1 MLTYHLKPHDQQPLY
16 EQLYHAVR
24 ADIMSGALPG
34 GTRLPSKRQLAANLR
49 VSQITVET
57 AYGQLAAEGYI
68 ASAPRRGYFVQEQL
82 AVPVSEPQE
91 PFAPPLPPISASE
104 ETYPYDFRTD
114 FVDNGCFP
122 FSTWAR
128 LSRSVLSEYSS
139 ALLRAT
145 DPCGAAEL
153 REEIVRYLHDF
164 RGINVSPDNI
174 LIGAGSEYLMHLVI
188 QLLGRDRVY
197 ALENPGYR
205 KLYQIFAVNG
215 VTVRPTPLDK
225 HGLRADALAA
235 SDASVVYL
243 TPSHHFPLGT
253 VMTAARRLE
262 ILRWASE
269 APDRYIIEDDYDS
282 EFRYASRPIP
292 ALGELD
298 RTGRVVYVN
307 TFAKSLAPGLRI
319 GYLVLP
325 NALMARYRERFSRY
339 SSTVP
344 SFDQHT
350 LAAFMHTGGFER
362 HISRSRKV
370 YQARRDA
377 LMAALDRELADLP
390 HEVSRS
396 EAGLHLLLHMRNGM
410 LEHELIERAKTVRCA
425 RLPAFGVL
433 YAAGQAAASNTRA
446 RLCRSDRTA
455 DRRGGKAAQASVELM
470 ENGELRMENEYG
482 ISMNAII
489 YA

>member
-1 MLTYHLKPHDQQPLY
+1 MLTYHLDPHSKTPLY
-16 EQLYHAVR
+16 EQLYRAVR
-24 ADIMSGALPG
+24 ADIMSGTLAG

-57 AYGQLAAEGYI
+57 AYGQMLAEGYI
-68 ASAPRRGYFVQEQL
+68 VSEPRRGYFVQKQL
-82 AVPVSEPQE
+82 AVPAQTQ
-91 PFAPPLPPISASE
+91 APKAAAPHTHAAPADDCN
-104 ETYPYDFRTD
+104 YDFRTNI
-114 FVDNGCFP
+114 VDTECFP
-122 FSTWAR
+122 FATWAR
-128 LSRSVLSEYSS
+128 LSRSVLSEYSDR
-139 ALLRAT
+139 LLRAT

-153 REEIVRYLHDF
+153 REQIARYLYDF
-164 RGINVSPDNI
+164 RGINISPDNI
-174 LIGAGSEYLMHLVI
+174 LVGAGSEYLMHLVI

-205 KLYQIFAVNG
+205 KLYQIFDVSG
-215 VTVRPTPLDK
+215 VAVRPLPLDK
-225 HGLRADALAA
+225 SGLRADALAA

-253 VMTAARRLE
+253 VMPAARRME
-262 ILRWASE
+262 ILRWASA

-292 ALGELD
+292 ALGEMD
-298 RTGRVVYVN
+298 RAGRVVYVN
-307 TFAKSLAPGLRI
+307 TFAKSLSPALRI

-325 NALMARYRERFSRY
+325 DALMARYRERFSLY

-350 LAAFMHTGGFER
+350 LAAFMRTGGFER

-410 LEHELIERAKTVRCA
+410 LERELIERARAVGVRVYGLSA
-425 RLPAFGVL
+425 YYTPPVKPPKATLVL
-433 YAAGQAAASNTRA
+433 GYAGLTEQQIDEAAALLR
-446 RLCRSDRTA
+446 
-455 DRRGGKAAQASVELM
+455 QAWS
-470 ENGELRMENEYG
+470 
-482 ISMNAII
+482 
-489 YA
+489 

>member
-1 MLTYHLKPHDQQPLY
+1 MLTYHLDPHSKTPLY
-16 EQLYHAVR
+16 EQLYRAVR
-24 ADIMSGALPG
+24 ADIMSGTLAG

-57 AYGQLAAEGYI
+57 AYGQLLAEGYI
-68 ASAPRRGYFVQEQL
+68 VSEPRRGYFVQKQL
-82 AVPVSEPQE
+82 A
-91 PFAPPLPPISASE
+91 APAQAQAPKAAAPHPHTA
-104 ETYPYDFRTD
+104 PADDCKYDFRTNI
-114 FVDNGCFP
+114 VDTGCFP
-122 FSTWAR
+122 FATWAR
-128 LSRSVLSEYSS
+128 LSRSVLSEYSDR
-139 ALLRAT
+139 LLRAT

-153 REEIVRYLHDF
+153 RGQIARYLYDF
-164 RGINVSPDNI
+164 RGINISPDNI
-174 LIGAGSEYLMHLVI
+174 LVGAGSEYLMHLVI

-205 KLYQIFAVNG
+205 KLYQIFSDNG
-215 VTVRPTPLDK
+215 AAVRPLPLDK
-225 HGLRADALAA
+225 SGLRADALAA

-253 VMTAARRLE
+253 VMPAARRME
-262 ILRWASE
+262 ILRWASA
-269 APDRYIIEDDYDS
+269 APGRYIIEDDYDS

-298 RTGRVVYVN
+298 HAGRVVYVN
-307 TFAKSLAPGLRI
+307 TFAKSLSPSLRI

-325 NALMARYRERFSRY
+325 DALMARYHERFSLY

-350 LAAFMHTGGFER
+350 LAAFMRTGGFER

-377 LMAALDRELADLP
+377 LMTALDRELADLP

-410 LEHELIERAKTVRCA
+410 LERELIERAR
-425 RLPAFGVL
+425 
-433 YAAGQAAASNTRA
+433 AAGVRVYGLSAYYTPPVKPPKATLVLGYAGLTEQQINEAAALLR
-446 RLCRSDRTA
+446 
-455 DRRGGKAAQASVELM
+455 QAWS
-470 ENGELRMENEYG
+470 
-482 ISMNAII
+482 
-489 YA
+489 

>member
-1 MLTYHLKPHDQQPLY
+1 MFFYDMESHGELALY
-16 EQLYHAVR
+16 EYLHR
-24 ADIMSGALPG
+24 CIRHDIAHGKVEPG
-34 GTRLPSKRQLAANLR
+34 QKLPSKRTLAKQLGVSLITIEAA
-49 VSQITVET
+49 
-57 AYGQLAAEGYI
+57 YDQLAAEGYI

-362 HISRSRKV
+362 HISRKV

-410 LEHELIERAKTVRCA
+410 LEHELIERAKTV
-425 RLPAFGVL
+425 GVRVYPL
-433 YAAGQAAASNTRA
+433 SAYYTPPVKPPRATLVLGYAGLTEQQIDEAAKLLKQAWS
-446 RLCRSDRTA
+446 
-455 DRRGGKAAQASVELM
+455 
-470 ENGELRMENEYG
+470 
-482 ISMNAII
+482 
-489 YA
+489 

>member
-57 AYGQLAAEGYI
+57 AYGQLVAEGYI

-128 LSRSVLSEYSS
+128 LSRGVLSEYSS

-282 EFRYASRPIP
+282 EFRYSGKFILPMFAEDTQNKVI
-292 ALGELD
+292 
-298 RTGRVVYVN
+298 YMN
-307 TFAKSLAPGLRI
+307 TFSKSMVPSLRI
-319 GYLVLP
+319 SYMILP
-325 NALMARYRERFSRY
+325 PDLLQRYIDTMSFYSCTVSSFEQYALARFISEG
-339 SSTVP
+339 
-344 SFDQHT
+344 H
-350 LAAFMHTGGFER
+350 FER
-362 HISRSRKV
+362 HINRMKLYYRGQRSIILNEIAKSPLMKIASVRERNAGTHFLLSV
-370 YQARRDA
+370 RTRLSEEEVRRA
-377 LMAALDRELADLP
+377 GLAADLSLSMYSDYSYSDVSGGDTCTLVINYAGIEQEKIP
-390 HEVSRS
+390 EVVRRL
-396 EAGLHLLLHMRNGM
+396 AGIFPECSGS
-410 LEHELIERAKTVRCA
+410 
-425 RLPAFGVL
+425 VL
-433 YAAGQAAASNTRA
+433 
-446 RLCRSDRTA
+446 
-455 DRRGGKAAQASVELM
+455 
-470 ENGELRMENEYG
+470 
-482 ISMNAII
+482 
-489 YA
+489 

>member
-1 MLTYHLKPHDQQPLY
+1 
-16 EQLYHAVR
+16 
-24 ADIMSGALPG
+24 
-34 GTRLPSKRQLAANLR
+34 
-49 VSQITVET
+49 
-57 AYGQLAAEGYI
+57 
-68 ASAPRRGYFVQEQL
+68 
-82 AVPVSEPQE
+82 
-91 PFAPPLPPISASE
+91 
-104 ETYPYDFRTD
+104 
-114 FVDNGCFP
+114 
-122 FSTWAR
+122 
-128 LSRSVLSEYSS
+128 
-139 ALLRAT
+139 
-145 DPCGAAEL
+145 
-153 REEIVRYLHDF
+153 
-164 RGINVSPDNI
+164 
-174 LIGAGSEYLMHLVI
+174 MHLVI

-262 ILRWASE
+262 ILLAGRRKRPTATSSRMITT
-269 APDRYIIEDDYDS
+269 AIPLRLPPDSGVRRAGSD
-282 EFRYASRPIP
+282 RPC
-292 ALGELD
+292 
-298 RTGRVVYVN
+298 RVRQHLCEKPV
-307 TFAKSLAPGLRI
+307 LGLRI

-410 LEHELIERAKTVRCA
+410 LEHELIERAKTVGA

-455 DRRGGKAAQASVELM
+455 DRRGGKAAQASVDK
-470 ENGELRMENEYG
+470 
-482 ISMNAII
+482 INAT
-489 YA
+489 

>member
-34 GTRLPSKRQLAANLR
+34 GTCLPSKRQLAANLR

-57 AYGQLAAEGYI
+57 AYGQLSAEGYI

-91 PFAPPLPPISASE
+91 PFTPPLSPISASE

-205 KLYQIFAVNG
+205 KLYQIFAANG

-262 ILRWASE
+262 ILRWVSE

-344 SFDQHT
+344 SFDQYT

-410 LEHELIERAKTVRCA
+410 LEHELIERAKASGVRVYPLSA
-425 RLPAFGVL
+425 YYTPPVNPPRATLVL
-433 YAAGQAAASNTRA
+433 GYAGLTEQQIDEAAKLLKQAWT
-446 RLCRSDRTA
+446 
-455 DRRGGKAAQASVELM
+455 K
-470 ENGELRMENEYG
+470 
-482 ISMNAII
+482 
-489 YA
+489 

>member
-1 MLTYHLKPHDQQPLY
+1 MKTKECGRLLLSKN
-16 EQLYHAVR
+16 VR
-24 ADIMSGALPG
+24 DN
-34 GTRLPSKRQLAANLR
+34 PSQRESFMQLAADVFGLSFHNWY
-49 VSQITVET
+49 
-57 AYGQLAAEGYI
+57 A
-68 ASAPRRGYFVQEQL
+68 RGYWQDAYLPYTLFDCGR
-82 AVPVSEPQE
+82 AV
-91 PFAPPLPPISASE
+91 ANISVNRMK
-104 ETYPYDFRTD
+104 TM
-114 FVDNGCFP
+114 VDGQP
-122 FSTWAR
+122 K
-128 LSRSVLSEYSS
+128 
-139 ALLRAT
+139 
-145 DPCGAAEL
+145 
-153 REEIVRYLHDF
+153 RY
-164 RGINVSPDNI
+164 
-174 LIGAGSEYLMHLVI
+174 I
-188 QLLGRDRVY
+188 Q
-197 ALENPGYR
+197 
-205 KLYQIFAVNG
+205 
-215 VTVRPTPLDK
+215 
-225 HGLRADALAA
+225 
-235 SDASVVYL
+235 
-243 TPSHHFPLGT
+243 LGT

-344 SFDQHT
+344 SFDQYT

-362 HISRSRKV
+362 HISRSRKI

-410 LEHELIERAKTVRCA
+410 LEHELIERAKTVGVRVYPLSA
-425 RLPAFGVL
+425 YYTPPVKPPRATLVLGYAGLTEQQIDEAAKRLK
-433 YAAGQAAASNTRA
+433 QAWT
-446 RLCRSDRTA
+446 
-455 DRRGGKAAQASVELM
+455 K
-470 ENGELRMENEYG
+470 
-482 ISMNAII
+482 
-489 YA
+489 

>member
-298 RTGRVVYVN
+298 QTGRVVYVN

-344 SFDQHT
+344 SFDQYT

>member
-262 ILRWASE
+262 ILRVVVAST
-269 APDRYIIEDDYDS
+269 ATSSRMTTTATCPPDS
-282 EFRYASRPIP
+282 
-292 ALGELD
+292 G
-298 RTGRVVYVN
+298 V
-307 TFAKSLAPGLRI
+307 
-319 GYLVLP
+319 
-325 NALMARYRERFSRY
+325 
-339 SSTVP
+339 
-344 SFDQHT
+344 
-350 LAAFMHTGGFER
+350 
-362 HISRSRKV
+362 
-370 YQARRDA
+370 RR
-377 LMAALDRELADLP
+377 
-390 HEVSRS
+390 
-396 EAGLHLLLHMRNGM
+396 AG
-410 LEHELIERAKTVRCA
+410 
-425 RLPAFGVL
+425 
-433 YAAGQAAASNTRA
+433 
-446 RLCRSDRTA
+446 SDRPCRVRQHLCEKPCPRTA
-455 DRRGGKAAQASVELM
+455 HRLSGAAECADGALSRTVFAVLVYRVEL
-470 ENGELRMENEYG
+470 
-482 ISMNAII
+482 
-489 YA
+489 

>member
-34 GTRLPSKRQLAANLR
+34 GTRLRANASWRPICASARSPWKPLTVSLPPKATSPLRQGAADFCAGAACR
-49 VSQITVET
+49 
-57 AYGQLAAEGYI
+57 AGFRAAE
-68 ASAPRRGYFVQEQL
+68 PL
-82 AVPVSEPQE
+82 H
-91 PFAPPLPPISASE
+91 PPLPPISASE

-235 SDASVVYL
+235 SDVSVVYL

-410 LEHELIERAKTVRCA
+410 LEHELIERAKTV
-425 RLPAFGVL
+425 GVRVYPL
-433 YAAGQAAASNTRA
+433 SAYYTPPGQATASNTRA

-455 DRRGGKAAQASVELM
+455 D
-470 ENGELRMENEYG
+470 
-482 ISMNAII
+482 
-489 YA
+489 